1 MKEYYSLS
9 GFGREAFSLWC
20 GPCENC
26 FFVNWETKNLIGGG
40 EISWER
46 RLTTLPQPHPRPTA
60 AIRIVSRSPSPL
72 ETQSSFT
79 KWTLKCLNKSLILYL
94 DKNEMKL

>member
-26 FFVNWETKNLIGGG
+26 FFVNWETKNLMGGG
-40 EISWER
+40 GGVEKFRGKEGS
-46 RLTTLPQPHPRPTA
+46 QHY
-60 AIRIVSRSPSPL
+60 PSPTPDPQLQL
-72 ETQSSFT
+72 ELFHDR
-79 KWTLKCLNKSLILYL
+79 LLP
-94 DKNEMKL
+94 